1 MTPRVPV
8 SQRFS
13 NVALSKRVEIT
24 GRYSV
29 HSFFEHRTHYSFG
42 IGELRV
48 RRYLAGPLVTGLV
61 GFFMRYSYLRI
72 TIEAEGKK
80 VCQFRFFHVLF
91 CFVLPRSF
99 PRPVF
104 HDHDRFLLIC
114 DSTQNLRLRNYREHT
129 NIRELFDDASR
140 KYSYLVPL
148 YFLFFLSLHKSAR
161 YINTRVYANRTSD
174 VAFSE
179 VNSKNLV

>member
-91 CFVLPRSF
+91 YVLPRSF

-129 NIRELFDDASR
+129 KGRIIWRRFEEI
-140 KYSYLVPL
+140 LVPCTVVL
-148 YFLFFLSLHKSAR
+148 SFLSIAR
-161 YINTRVYANRTSD
+161 
-174 VAFSE
+174 
-179 VNSKNLV
+179 